1 MGITCFIMAAAT
13 IWIVPDMDR
22 ANDGRLTTE
31 KAEQLEA
38 KKKQRFDYLGAA
50 TGVSGLVLIN
60 VAWNQ
65 GPTISWPDP
74 YVYILLILGI
84 LSLILF
90 VFIESRVAQP
100 LLPVSAL
107 TAPVLFVLPAASAG
121 WASFGA

>member
-1 MGITCFIMAAAT
+1 MAAAT

-22 ANDGRLTTE
+22 VNDGRLTTE

-65 GPTISWPDP
+65 GPTVGWPDP
-74 YVYILLILGI
+74 YVYILP
-84 LSLILF
+84 S
-90 VFIESRVAQP
+90 
-100 LLPVSAL
+100 SASS
-107 TAPVLFVLPAASAG
+107 P
-121 WASFGA
+121 